1 MSFFKDSDELKKILG
16 GFFNVLAT
24 DPAIGPKLL
33 NSKLILKFIYREPDA
48 SITVD
53 LSGASVVITFDDQ
66 IKKPIVEMNMKGDT
80 AHRFWKGEVNLVI
93 ALARREITARGP
105 IPQILKLLPLIKS
118 AYGLY
123 PQYLKAQSIPQ

>member
-1 MSFFKDSDELKKILG
+1 MAFFKDSDELKKILG

-24 DPAIGPKLL
+24 DPSIGPKLL

-53 LSGASVVITFDDQ
+53 LSGAAVVITFDDQ
-66 IKKPIVEMNMKGDT
+66 IKKPIVEMNMKAET

-93 ALARREITARGP
+93 ALARREITAKGP
-105 IPQILKLLPLIKS
+105 IPQILKLLPIIRF
-118 AYGLY
+118 AYQLY
-123 PQYLKAQSIPQ
+123 PQYLKEQSTSQ